1 MARIED
7 IELAFDDIIDTP
19 LKRRRQVDELSQ
31 QIRNRYD
38 QSGHPF
44 SVLAGGI
51 AGSIPGITENFR
63 RGARDMGGRA
73 FQTQGEGLAEQLR
86 GIDTSTIPGQ
96 NQVLTMVS
104 QVDPGRA
111 QALKQMFDQKNIEAD
126 QREFEAQKFQF
137 QKDQFTEDKRASEVE
152 EGLDVREM
160 EYKEGVLDQKVAEYL
175 AEKGSAEN
183 RPNFYQRMAAEFA
196 DNSEIQSVFQGAAA
210 TNAPSADVNT
220 MLSAL
225 STNRKKQDTER
236 FVNHL
241 MVEGKL
247 TRVQAENMNLMI
259 EQKLFEP
266 TVQADGTV
274 IMPNMVNILARQ
286 AGNTDLTEEDMV
298 MTIPPAAYEVTNYD
312 IAEERTLYAQHEF
325 VPGLRNWFQR
335 EGQKLYGQVEPGWID
350 LRRQEA
356 QNTVNTIM
364 TGLRA
369 AARYEIGAARLSTS
383 LVEMIDRE
391 IGLESK
397 AFDNPDLYLTKL
409 RTQHHRMK
417 RERLRI
423 EGIPTSSPAGREQQ
437 IDILSRL
444 DKAIQEI
451 GLDDKIIAPSEL
463 SVETVQ
469 LATEDELRESIAAM
483 PDDAYTALSQDIK
496 DALERRL

>member
-1 MARIED
+1 MVDFRD
-7 IELAFDDIIDTP
+7 ISLAFDDIIDTP
-19 LKRRRQVDELSQ
+19 AKRRRQVEEASQ

-86 GIDTSTIPGQ
+86 GIDTSKVSGQ
-96 NQVLTMVS
+96 NQVLAIID

-111 QALKQMFDQKNIEAD
+111 QALKQMFDQKNIEAEK
-126 QREFEAQKFQF
+126 REFEAQKFQF
-137 QKDQFTEDKRASEVE
+137 QKDQFTEDKRAAGVE

-160 EYKEGVLDQKVAEYL
+160 EYKEGVLDQQTTEWL
-175 AEKGSAEN
+175 SERGSAEN
-183 RPNFYQRMAAEFA
+183 RPNFYQRMAQEFA
-196 DNSEIQSVFQGAAA
+196 DNPEMQSVFRGAAA

-220 MLSAL
+220 ILSAL
-225 STNRKKQDTER
+225 STNGKKQDKER
-236 FVNHL
+236 FVNQL
-241 MVEGKL
+241 MVQGNM
-247 TRVQAENMNLMI
+247 TRVQAQNMNAMI
-259 EQKLFEP
+259 EQNLFEP

-274 IMPNMVNILARQ
+274 IMPNMINIMARQ
-286 AGNTDLTEEDMV
+286 SGNTDLTEEDMV
-298 MTIPPAAYEVTNYD
+298 LTISPAAYEVTNYD
-312 IAEERTLYAQHEF
+312 IAEEKTLYALHEF
-325 VPGLRNWFQR
+325 IPGLGNWLVR
-335 EGQKLYGQVEPGWID
+335 EGQKIYGQMEPGWID
-350 LRRQEA
+350 LRRQQA

-369 AARYEIGAARLSTS
+369 AAREEMGAARLSTA
-383 LVEMIDRE
+383 LVDLIDGE
-391 IGLESK
+391 IGLGSK
-397 AFDNPDLYLTKL
+397 AIDVPELYLTKL
-409 RTQHHRMK
+409 RTQHHRLK

-423 EGIPTSSPAGREQQ
+423 EGMPTSTPQGREQQ
-437 IDILSRL
+437 IDILSRI

-451 GLDDKIIAPSEL
+451 GIDDKIIAPSEL

-469 LATEDELRESIAAM
+469 LATEDDLRESIAAM